1 MAGDVAVKADDG
13 RREPQPPRWTRL
25 LVLLQVLM
33 LVGYVLLHSPLVPTF
48 ARMAGVHQPDF
59 CYFRCP

>member
-1 MAGDVAVKADDG
+1 MAGAKRDVAV
-13 RREPQPPRWTRL
+13 RTRL